1 MNFKDRESAA
11 YLLLEKLKLYKDEHP
26 IVAGIPRGAMPMAK
40 IIADGLGGEL
50 TVLLVHKIPSAENRE
65 FAIGC
70 VGLSGHIHRNSYV
83 YEAGISDAYIESTA
97 KSLVQSLQERQKAYG
112 VKIPSMTGRTVIIVD
127 DGIATG
133 ATTKC
138 AIHEARSQN
147 PEKIVLAAAVSA
159 VDSAYEIKSLVDD
172 FVVLATPR
180 NFFSVGQFFS
190 SFPQVSDQ
198 EVLDILH
205 GSSLQGDVYESI

>member
-1 MNFKDRESAA
+1 MNFKNRESAA
-11 YLLLEKLKLYKDEHP
+11 YLLLEKLRSYMDKNP

-40 IIADGLGGEL
+40 IIADGLRGEL
-50 TVLLVHKIPSAENRE
+50 TAILVHKIPSYENRE

-83 YEAGISDAYIESTA
+83 YEAGISEAYIQSTA
-97 KSLVQSLQERQKAYG
+97 KKMLESLKERQKAYG
-112 VKIPSMTGRTVIIVD
+112 LKVRNMADRTVIIVD

-138 AIHEARSQN
+138 AIYEARSQK
-147 PEKIVLAAAVSA
+147 PAKLVLAAAVSA
-159 VDSAYEIKSLVDD
+159 LDSAYEIKRLVDD
-172 FVVLATPR
+172 FVVLDTPR

-190 SFPQVSDQ
+190 SFPQVSDE
-198 EVLDILH
+198 EVLEILH
-205 GSSLQGDVYESI
+205 GSSSQGDVYGTI